1 MRKSFALAAVAAA
14 ALSIAAAACTATTPT
29 DPRDPAAAAR
39 HDGGANDTTKKC
51 GGMIGSGT
59 ATC

>member
-1 MRKSFALAAVAAA
+1 MRKSITLAAVAAV
-14 ALSIAAAACTATTPT
+14 ALSLAAAACTATSPT
-29 DPRDPAAAAR
+29 DPTSPAAPR